1 MINTLK
7 NTIVLIS
14 FILCFTSCDKVF
26 QPEED
31 SQPEGD
37 SQPVEDSQPE
47 EDKKNYRYYY
57 TYSETRSYSSHG
69 ELERTDIFDYEY
81 DGHKMLSLSRTYKD
95 EITGFVSTTYEKYE
109 YSGLTCKCLNFTTI
123 SFVGEE
129 ANESSYEKTI
139 EYLDDTYRH
148 IRRSTTS
155 RDGHIIEDTENTYDG
170 KCIIQSK
177 SQSYDYRNGEIV
189 PSKTS
194 ITTYVTNGL
203 HQVGE
208 CRCFDDNGNLTDIY
222 SREYI
227 YLNDEYWDYT
237 EAICRY
243 SSREDRTVCNY
254 DDSGRLIE
262 YRYYYNKELQ
272 AQQIYVYDED
282 NCTVSGFSGDSTID
296 GVSRYIKV
304 PY

>member
-31 SQPEGD
+31 
-37 SQPVEDSQPE
+37 
-47 EDKKNYRYYY
+47 KKNYRYYLDY
-57 TYSETRSYSSHG
+57 YECKYYSRNG
-69 ELERTDIFDYEY
+69 ELVTTIVTDNEY
-81 DGHKMLSLSRTYKD
+81 DGYKMLSSSLSRTYKN
-95 EITGFVSTTYEKYE
+95 ETTGVVSTTYEKYE
-109 YSGLTCKCLNFTTI
+109 YSGLICKCLTLYNDVLI
-123 SFVGEE
+123 QE
-129 ANESSYEKTI
+129 ATI

-148 IRRSTTS
+148 IKRRE
-155 RDGHIIEDTENTYDG
+155 HIDIEDGVSYTSYVAENTYDG

-189 PSKTS
+189 PSQTS

-208 CRCFDDNGNLTDIY
+208 CRYFDDNGNLIHTY
-222 SREYI
+222 SCEYT
-227 YLNDEYWDYT
+227 YLNEEYWDYT
-237 EAICRY
+237 EVINRY
-243 SSREDRTVCNY
+243 SSGESRAVYNY
-254 DDSGRLIE
+254 DDSGRIIE
-262 YRYYYNKELQ
+262 ARLYLDEKLNTHE
-272 AQQIYVYDED
+272 ISVYDGD
-282 NCTVSGFSGDSTID
+282 NGTKSGFSGDLTIE
-296 GVSRYIKV
+296 GIARYIKV

>member
-7 NTIVLIS
+7 NTIVFIS

-37 SQPVEDSQPE
+37 SQPVED
-47 EDKKNYRYYY
+47 KKNYRYYVDY
-57 TYSETRSYSSHG
+57 HEIRSYSSHG
-69 ELERTDIFDYEY
+69 ELESTCITDYEY
-81 DGHKMLSLSRTYKD
+81 DGHKMLSSSRTDKN
-95 EITGFVSTTYEKYE
+95 ETTGVVSTTYEKYE
-109 YSGLTCKCLNFTTI
+109 YSGLTCKCLI

-155 RDGHIIEDTENTYDG
+155 RDGHIIDDTENTYDG

-189 PSKTS
+189 PSLTS

-208 CRCFDDNGNLTDIY
+208 RRYFDDNGNLTYID
-222 SREYI
+222 SCEYTYT
-227 YLNDEYWDYT
+227 YLNDEYWNYT
-237 EAICRY
+237 EIIWRD
-243 SSREDRTVCNY
+243 SSRESRTVWNY
-254 DDSGRLIE
+254 DDSCRVIE
-262 YRYYYNKELQ
+262 YRHYYNKKLQ
-272 AQQIYVYDED
+272 AQQICVYDGD
-282 NCTVSGFSGDSTID
+282 NCTVSGFSGDLTIE
-296 GVSRYIKV
+296 GIVRYIKV

>member
-7 NTIVLIS
+7 NTIVFIS

-37 SQPVEDSQPE
+37 SQPVED
-47 EDKKNYRYYY
+47 KKNYRYYVDY
-57 TYSETRSYSSHG
+57 HEIRSYSSHG
-69 ELERTDIFDYEY
+69 ELESTCITDYEY
-81 DGHKMLSLSRTYKD
+81 DGHKMLSSSRTDKN
-95 EITGFVSTTYEKYE
+95 ETTGVVSTTYEKYE
-109 YSGLTCKCLNFTTI
+109 YSGLTCKCLI

-155 RDGHIIEDTENTYDG
+155 RDGHIIDDTENTYDG

-189 PSKTS
+189 PSLTS

-208 CRCFDDNGNLTDIY
+208 RRYFDDNGNLTNIY
-222 SREYI
+222 SHEYI
-227 YLNDEYWDYT
+227 YILMMSIGIPQKLFGGIVVVRVVLYIIMMILVESSNIGIITIKNCKHNKYMYT
-237 EAICRY
+237 METTA
-243 SSREDRTVCNY
+243 
-254 DDSGRLIE
+254 L
-262 YRYYYNKELQ
+262 
-272 AQQIYVYDED
+272 
-282 NCTVSGFSGDSTID
+282 
-296 GVSRYIKV
+296 
-304 PY
+304 

>member
-26 QPEED
+26 QPE
-31 SQPEGD
+31 G
-37 SQPVEDSQPE
+37 
-47 EDKKNYRYYY
+47 DKKNYRYYLDY
-57 TYSETRSYSSHG
+57 YECKYYSRNG
-69 ELERTDIFDYEY
+69 ELVKTIVIDNEY
-81 DGHKMLSLSRTYKD
+81 DGHKILSRTSTAKYETD
-95 EITGFVSTTYEKYE
+95 GVVSTTYEKYE
-109 YSGLTCKCLNFTTI
+109 YSGLICKCLNFTTF

-189 PSKTS
+189 PSQTS

-208 CRCFDDNGNLTDIY
+208 RRYFDDNGNLTYIY
-222 SREYI
+222 SCEYT
-227 YLNDEYWDYT
+227 YLNEEYWDYT
-237 EAICRY
+237 EAIYRY
-243 SSREDRTVCNY
+243 SSGESRTVYNY
-254 DDSGRLIE
+254 DDSGRIIE
-262 YRYYYNKELQ
+262 ARVYSDEKLDTHE
-272 AQQIYVYDED
+272 ISVYDGD
-282 NCTVSGFSGDSTID
+282 NGTKSGFSGDLTIE
-296 GVSRYIKV
+296 GIVRYIKV